1 MKRRYKRRAK
11 SQYKFPELLALT
23 GLALLGTTSAHAQ
36 TFWQGTNDANWNLAG
51 NWNPNVIPGS
61 ANEDVVNNTV
71 NGILFNTGSF
81 TINSFNSTN
90 AAANFELFGGALSAS
105 VPGTSQ
111 FNIMGDLVI
120 SGGTLSG
127 FVVTP
132 GASGIQ
138 FGNNGNNFID
148 NLTVNGNMDLASSTG
163 IARVTNGL
171 VLNGTASINNNSILA
186 FQGSQ
191 TLSGSGDILF
201 GATGSGNRLNIEGA
215 STLTIGN
222 NMIIHG
228 QNGTIGLQ
236 SFVGGTNS
244 LINNG
249 TISAD
254 VANGTINLNINSGA
268 TTAVTNAGILE
279 AQNGG
284 TLVLNSHVTNM
295 GSGNIKV
302 ADSQSA
308 ILQNGVTLTGGTINN
323 SAGGSFTASNNGNN
337 FLNGVTINGKLD
349 LATNTGIERVLN
361 GLVLNGTVAIN
372 NNSILAFQGSQTLS
386 GSGDILFGATGSGN
400 RLNIEG
406 ASTLTIGNNM
416 IIHGQNGTIGLQSF
430 VGGTNALIN
439 NGIISADVANG
450 TINLNINNGAATA
463 VTNNN
468 LLEAQN
474 GGTLVLNSHV
484 TNMGSGNIKVA
495 DSQSAI
501 LQNGVTLTGGT
512 INNSAGGS
520 FTASNNGN
528 NFLNGVTING
538 KLDLASNTGI
548 ERVLNGLV
556 LNGTVAINNNSILAF
571 QGSQTLS
578 GSGDIL
584 FGATGS
590 GNRLNI
596 EGASTLTI
604 GNNMII
610 HGQNGTIGGQS
621 FVGGANSLINNG
633 IVSADVAGGIIN
645 LNINNG
651 AATAVTNNNLLE
663 AQNGGTLVL
672 NSHVTNVGSGNIT
685 VADSQS
691 AILQNGVTLTGG
703 TINNS
708 AGGSFTA
715 SNNGNNFLNGVT
727 INGKLDL
734 ASNTGIERVLNG
746 LVLNGTVAINNN
758 SILAFQGS
766 QTLSGSGDILFG
778 ATGSGNRLNIEGAS
792 TLTIGN
798 NMLIHGQ
805 NGTIGGQVF
814 VGGTNGII
822 NNGTIAAD
830 VAGGTLFVSP
840 NNFTNNN
847 IVSVAAGATVNINSP
862 NFTNFNGSTLTGGT
876 YLVTGTLRFNGANIV
891 NNAAN
896 LVLDGPSSQII
907 NNNNGLTGIDSQFAS
922 NTAAGSFTLKNGRTL
937 TTPGDL

>member
-228 QNGTIGLQ
+228 QNGTIGGQ
-236 SFVGGTNS
+236 SFVGGANS

-249 TISAD
+249 IVSAD
-254 VANGTINLNINSGA
+254 VAGGIINLNINNGA
-268 TTAVTNAGILE
+268 ATAVTNNNLLEAQNGGTLVLNSHVTNVGSGNITVADSQSAILQNGVTLTGGTINNSAGGSFTASNNGNNFLDGVAFNGKLDLASNTGIERVLNGLVLNGTVAINNNSILAFQGSQTLSGSGDILFGATGSGNRLNIEGASTLTIGNNMIIHGQNGTIGGQSFVGGANSLINNGIVSADVAGGIINLNINNGAATAVTNNNLLE

-349 LATNTGIERVLN
+349 LASNTGIERVLN

-538 KLDLASNTGI
+538 KLDLATNTGI

-571 QGSQTLS
+571 QGDQTLS
-578 GSGDIL
+578 GSGD
-584 FGATGS
+584 
-590 GNRLNI
+590 
-596 EGASTLTI
+596 
-604 GNNMII
+604 
-610 HGQNGTIGGQS
+610 
-621 FVGGANSLINNG
+621 
-633 IVSADVAGGIIN
+633 
-645 LNINNG
+645 
-651 AATAVTNNNLLE
+651 
-663 AQNGGTLVL
+663 
-672 NSHVTNVGSGNIT
+672 
-685 VADSQS
+685 
-691 AILQNGVTLTGG
+691 
-703 TINNS
+703 
-708 AGGSFTA
+708 
-715 SNNGNNFLNGVT
+715 
-727 INGKLDL
+727 
-734 ASNTGIERVLNG
+734 
-746 LVLNGTVAINNN
+746 
-758 SILAFQGS
+758 
-766 QTLSGSGDILFG
+766 
-778 ATGSGNRLNIEGAS
+778 
-792 TLTIGN
+792 
-798 NMLIHGQ
+798 
-805 NGTIGGQVF
+805 
-814 VGGTNGII
+814 
-822 NNGTIAAD
+822 
-830 VAGGTLFVSP
+830 
-840 NNFTNNN
+840 
-847 IVSVAAGATVNINSP
+847 
-862 NFTNFNGSTLTGGT
+862 
-876 YLVTGTLRFNGANIV
+876 
-891 NNAAN
+891 
-896 LVLDGPSSQII
+896 
-907 NNNNGLTGIDSQFAS
+907 
-922 NTAAGSFTLKNGRTL
+922 
-937 TTPGDL
+937 